1 MGMSNINRLQQVL
14 DLQLLT
20 DSQKKAVI
28 QRGKD
33 LIVTAGAG
41 SGKTRTLVARYLAL
55 LAEGTDLRKVAAITF
70 TEKAAREMRNRVRT
84 ELHKLQSQSK
94 EPEDQAFWGELAEN
108 LDGARIGTI
117 HGLCAEILKT
127 HPAEAVLD
135 PEFGVLDEGLSKLL
149 KIEAAGMALAS
160 AVEKEDFQALFAA
173 IETRTLNSLLVDMLK
188 NRLDYLGHEGNIDAE
203 DFLLNAIKKILATEA
218 IGGNIQEL
226 KEMQTSGDL
235 EADAKTLA
243 PQLEGLLES
252 WSKGEKELKEGNL
265 FSASHAFFAAR
276 RSGMDLRK
284 GPRKGSIAKEMLREL
299 RTGYDDLLN
308 PWIGGKN
315 TKDELPSEEVEK
327 TLIQVLPL
335 FKQVLDQALVHYQ
348 EQRELKRSLDFDDLE
363 LQAQILMGQ
372 KTIQSLWQDHIS
384 HLLVDEFQD
393 TNQRQRDIILAIA
406 GEDNGKLFFVGD
418 AQQSIYR
425 FRGADVEV
433 FVEMQDLILSR
444 GGISLE
450 LETTFRSHKPLLESL
465 DGLLATVIGTE
476 KDSDKPYAVPYL
488 PMLAF
493 RQINEG
499 ANKKPFVEFVLGL
512 GEDADQGRAVAAQ
525 ALAEKLIS
533 MKTQGE
539 INSWDEVA
547 LLFRAS
553 GGFGAYEEA
562 FSLSGI
568 PYVTVGGIGFY
579 QRPEIRDLLNMLSAI
594 SNPWDDTAMVGL
606 LRSPAVGLKDS
617 DIYLLRVNSDSE
629 KESLFLSIQ
638 NSIDR
643 IPDIAQRAVLFANQI
658 LEEFIP
664 LANHIP
670 VAELLTKL
678 VNFID
683 YRAILMAAGSRVVRN
698 LDKLLE
704 DARESETM
712 QISAFLE
719 YINSIRESGVRSG
732 EAVSEAQDSV
742 QLMTI
747 HKSKGLEFP
756 FVVLADAGRSPKVN
770 SAPGLILPETG
781 VTLKL
786 GRLEQEAM
794 LYKYAL
800 MLYKA
805 KNDAEEYRLLYVAC
819 TRTQEKLIVSGHIKT
834 NGKGGGYLKMLDFD
848 YSDAINEIGSP
859 IQINIDEQEIGL
871 IVHSVKTLENTIWEQ
886 PMVVSEMH
894 KKNKRLYKAI
904 VEPDP
909 LILEDSEGEES
920 DLKQRD
926 WRATGSNYAPAVVVG
941 KLVHKAIQRWLFPGE
956 EGYLSL
962 MRAALAREGI
972 VEMGQQNLVLED
984 TEILLDRF
992 KEHDIY
998 QELTTADVRRHEIPF
1013 SYLTS
1018 GKFPDTGIIDML
1030 YKVGEKWHLLDFK
1043 TDDIANEIEVE
1054 EKILL
1059 YRDQLLRY
1067 RQASIKL
1074 LGSTPNTK
1082 ICFLNFMGQ
1091 VKIVEVL

>member
-1 MGMSNINRLQQVL
+1 MSEMNRLQQVL

-41 SGKTRTLVARYLAL
+41 SGKTRTLVARYLSL

-94 EPEDQAFWGELAEN
+94 EPGDQAFWGELAEN

-149 KIEAAGMALAS
+149 KIEAAGIALAW
-160 AVEKEDFQALFAA
+160 AVEKEEFQALFAA

-203 DFLLNAIKKILATEA
+203 DFLLNAMKKILATEV
-218 IGGNIQEL
+218 IGGNIQGL
-226 KEMQTSGDL
+226 KEMQIRGEL

-252 WSKGEKELKEGNL
+252 WTEGESELKNGNL
-265 FSASHAFFAAR
+265 FSAALAFFAAR

-284 GPRKGSIAKEMLREL
+284 GPRKGSISKEMLREL
-299 RTGYDDLLN
+299 RTGYDEFLN

-315 TKDELPSEEVEK
+315 AKDALPSEEAEK
-327 TLIQVLPL
+327 TLLQVLPL
-335 FKQVLDQALVHYQ
+335 FKQVLDQALFHYQ
-348 EQRELKRSLDFDDLE
+348 EQRDLKRSLDFDDLE

-444 GGISLE
+444 GGLSLE
-450 LETTFRSHKPLLESL
+450 LETTFRSHKPLLVSL

-499 ANKKPFVEFVLGL
+499 TNKKPFVEFVLGL
-512 GEDADQGRAVAAQ
+512 GEDADQGRVVAAQ

-553 GGFGAYEEA
+553 GGFGAYEES
-562 FSLSGI
+562 FSISGI

-617 DIYLLRVNSDSE
+617 DIYLLRVNPDSK
-629 KESLFLSIQ
+629 KESLYLSIQ
-638 NSIDR
+638 NNIERLTDSTQ
-643 IPDIAQRAVLFANQI
+643 IALIRAKDI

-704 DARESETM
+704 DARESEMM

-719 YINSIRESGVRSG
+719 YIHSIRESGIRSG
-732 EAVSEAQDSV
+732 EAVSESQDSV

-756 FVVLADAGRSPKVN
+756 LVILADAGRSPKVS

-781 VTLKL
+781 MALKL

-800 MLYKA
+800 MLDKA
-805 KNDAEEYRLLYVAC
+805 KNDAETYRLLYVAC
-819 TRTQEKLIVSGHIKT
+819 TRTQEKLIISGHIKT

-848 YSDAINEIGSP
+848 YSEAIAEIGNATR
-859 IQINIDEQEIGL
+859 INIDNGKEIGL
-871 IVHSVKTLENTIWEQ
+871 IVYSEGNLENTIWDQ
-886 PMVVSEMH
+886 PIEISEMH

-909 LILEDSEGEES
+909 LILEEIEGEES
-920 DLKQRD
+920 ELKQRD
-926 WRATGSNYAPAVVVG
+926 WRATGSNFAPAVVVG

-962 MRAALAREGI
+962 MKAALAREGI
-972 VEMGQQNLVLED
+972 LALEQQKLVLAE
-984 TEILLDRF
+984 TGILLDRF
-992 KEHDIY
+992 KEHSIFAEIMISDIK
-998 QELTTADVRRHEIPF
+998 RHETPF
-1013 SYLTS
+1013 SYETA
-1018 GKFPDTGIIDML
+1018 GKYFDTGIIDLL
-1030 YKVGEKWHLLDFK
+1030 YRMGENWHLVDFK
-1043 TDDIANEIEVE
+1043 TDDVADEVE
-1054 EKILL
+1054 LENKIQI
-1059 YRDQLLRY
+1059 YRDQLQRY

-1074 LGSTPNTK
+1074 LGSTPFTA

-1091 VKIVEVL
+1091 VKIAEIN